1 MKLMCPGKRLTS
13 LFVPVVLLALLFSVN
28 LHAQSKKSAA
38 NKKTATKKSQTV
50 AKDVRKDKKSASRKD
65 SKKEALAKKTG
76 KGDPRKEKAAA
87 KTRDSRRDAKKDTSR
102 EKLTA
107 KERRRE
113 KERDAKDNK
122 SSKNRAEARR
132 IEAERRREAEARRQA
147 ALAEQRRRE
156 QAAREARA
164 RKLAFERGL
173 RTETVENIAKD
184 DTSGEDPHV
193 RRAAVNALGG
203 HAGTVVVMEAKTGK
217 VLTIVNQDWAIRDSF
232 KPCSTIKLVT
242 GVAGIN
248 ENLIDDDGKIKNS
261 STKMDLDYALAKSN
275 NGYFQRVGVNMGS
288 PKMIAY
294 AKSLG
299 LGEKTGINADG
310 ETPGKLP
317 YGNNNARIYSHGD
330 DFAVT
335 PLQLA
340 VMVSALS
347 NGGKKVVP
355 QITRPRVE
363 RTAFRPHVRETIQL
377 PMRSVEGVL
386 PGMMGAAEY
395 GTARRGVDASMGVAG
410 KTGSCIER
418 GSWVGLF
425 ASVAPVEDPKYSVVV
440 ITRGQSERGKYAAA
454 IAGKIYQALG
464 GQIRRN
470 RDLLYARQLKARPAL
485 PSDAANEEA
494 DEGEDADMAEAEQQ
508 GVPAPIIVG
517 APRNQIA
524 TAQPTVP
531 EKKLVQKTTMSKPAF
546 SPVVIQFDKSGAD
559 KKDVEPAEVAPE
571 KRERPRIVKNK

>member
-1 MKLMCPGKRLTS
+1 MKLMCPPKRLTS
-13 LFVPVVLLALLFSVN
+13 LFVPITLIALLFSSN
-28 LHAQSKKSAA
+28 LNAQS
-38 NKKTATKKSQTV
+38 
-50 AKDVRKDKKSASRKD
+50 RKSASKKAVAKKSVATAKDARKD
-65 SKKEALAKKTG
+65 RKTAGRKETKKELLAKK
-76 KGDPRKEKAAA
+76 KDSRREKATA
-87 KTRDSRRDAKKDTSR
+87 KTRDNRRDSKKDR
-102 EKLTA
+102 LTA
-107 KERRRE
+107 KERQRE
-113 KERDAKDNK
+113 SARDTK
-122 SSKNRAEARR
+122 SKKLSRAEARR
-132 IEAERRREAEARRQA
+132 ADAERRREAEARRQA

-173 RTETVENIAKD
+173 RIATVENIAKD
-184 DTSGEDPHV
+184 DTSGEDLNV

-217 VLTIVNQDWAIRDSF
+217 VMTIVNQDWAIRDSF

-248 ENLIDDDGKIKNS
+248 ENVINGDGKINNS

-340 VMVSALS
+340 VMVSAIA

-355 QITRPRVE
+355 QVVHPRVE
-363 RTAFRPHVRETIQL
+363 KTAFRPHVRENVGL

-395 GTARRGVDASMGVAG
+395 GTAHRGVDASMGIAG

-440 ITRGQSERGKYAAA
+440 ITRGQSERGRFAAA

-464 GQIRRN
+464 GQIKRN
-470 RDLLYARQLKARPAL
+470 RDLLYARQLKAKPAI
-485 PSDAANEEA
+485 PNAG
-494 DEGEDADMAEAEQQ
+494 DEGDDGEESDMAEAEQPNVQ
-508 GVPAPIIVG
+508 QEPIVVG
-517 APRNQIA
+517 SAPRTHVA
-524 TAQPTVP
+524 AAPPVVP
-531 EKKLVQKTTMSKPAF
+531 EKKLVQKTTQSKPTF
-546 SPVVIQFDKSGAD
+546 GPVVIQYDRSGAATD
-559 KKDVEPAEVAPE
+559 PAKAQ
-571 KRERPRIVKNK
+571 RPRVVKNK

>member
-1 MKLMCPGKRLTS
+1 MKLMCPQKRLAS
-13 LFVPVVLLALLFSVN
+13 LFFPIALIALLFSSSALN
-28 LHAQSKKSAA
+28 AQSRKSASSKKAVAKKSAA
-38 NKKTATKKSQTV
+38 QARD
-50 AKDVRKDKKSASRKD
+50 ARKDKRAAGRKETRKEQLAKKKGKND
-65 SKKEALAKKTG
+65 SKKERTVASA
-76 KGDPRKEKAAA
+76 
-87 KTRDSRRDAKKDTSR
+87 RDKRRDAKKDTKKER
-102 EKLTA
+102 LTA
-107 KERRRE
+107 KERQRE
-113 KERDAKDNK
+113 KEREARDKKNPR
-122 SSKNRAEARR
+122 NRAEARR
-132 IEAERRREAEARRQA
+132 AEAERRREAEKRRQA

-164 RKLAFERGL
+164 RRLAFERGL
-173 RTETVENIAKD
+173 RTATVDNIAKD
-184 DTSGEDPHV
+184 DTSGEDLNV

-217 VLTIVNQDWAIRDSF
+217 VVTIVNQDWAIRDTF

-248 ENLIDDDGKIKNS
+248 ENLINGEGKIRNS
-261 STKMDLDYALAKSN
+261 STRMDLDYALAKSN

-288 PKMIAY
+288 SKMIEY
-294 AKSLG
+294 AKNLG
-299 LGEKTGINADG
+299 LGEKTGINAER
-310 ETPGKLP
+310 ETAGRLP
-317 YGNNNARIYSHGD
+317 HGNNNARIYSHGD

-355 QITRPRVE
+355 QIARPRVE
-363 RTAFRPHVRETIQL
+363 RTAFRPHIREDVGL

-386 PGMMGAAEY
+386 PGMIGAAEY

-454 IAGKIYQALG
+454 IAGKVYESLRSRV
-464 GQIRRN
+464 IRNPNSELAR
-470 RDLLYARQLKARPAL
+470 RLAMPGRPVAVPVAADDLVAGEEETDGDEV
-485 PSDAANEEA
+485 DAETE
-494 DEGEDADMAEAEQQ
+494 
-508 GVPAPIIVG
+508 APIVVG
-517 APRNQIA
+517 RQSIP
-524 TAQPTVP
+524 
-531 EKKLVQKTTMSKPAF
+531 
-546 SPVVIQFDKSGAD
+546 
-559 KKDVEPAEVAPE
+559 VAPL
-571 KRERPRIVKNK
+571 

>member
-1 MKLMCPGKRLTS
+1 MKLMCPQKRLTS
-13 LFVPVVLLALLFSVN
+13 LFVPIALIALLFSSD
-28 LHAQSKKSAA
+28 LLAQSRKTSTKKAVAKKSAA
-38 NKKTATKKSQTV
+38 QARD
-50 AKDVRKDKKSASRKD
+50 ARKDKKATSRKD
-65 SKKEALAKKTG
+65 TKKEQLAKKKG
-76 KGDPRKEKAAA
+76 KTDPRKEKATA
-87 KTRDSRRDAKKDTSR
+87 KNRRDSKNDSR
-102 EKLTA
+102 KEKLTA
-107 KERRRE
+107 KERQRE
-113 KERDAKDNK
+113 RDRDAKGKKLNK
-122 SSKNRAEARR
+122 AEARR
-132 IEAERRREAEARRQA
+132 AEAERRREAEKRRQA

-164 RKLAFERGL
+164 RRLAFERGL
-173 RTETVENIAKD
+173 RTATVENIAKD
-184 DTSGEDPHV
+184 DTTGEDLNV

-248 ENLIDDDGKIKNS
+248 ENLINDEGKIKNS

-299 LGEKTGINADG
+299 LGEKTGINAEG
-310 ETPGKLP
+310 ETAGKLP

-330 DFAVT
+330 DFEVT

-355 QITRPRVE
+355 QIARPRVE
-363 RTAFRPHVRETIQL
+363 RTAFRPQVRETVSL

-386 PGMMGAAEY
+386 PGMIGAAEY

-410 KTGSCIER
+410 KTGSCIGK

-454 IAGKIYQALG
+454 IAGKIYQTLS
-464 GQIRRN
+464 GQISRN
-470 RDLLYARQLKARPAL
+470 RDLLYARQLKVRPVAE
-485 PSDAANEEA
+485 DAVVEEA
-494 DEGEDADMAEAEQQ
+494 DEGEEADVAEAETSDDQ
-508 GVPAPIIVG
+508 PAPIIVG
-517 APRNQIA
+517 APRTEVA
-524 TAQPTVP
+524 TAKPVVP
-531 EKKLVQKTTMSKPAF
+531 EKKLVQKTTQSKPTSF
-546 SPVVIQFDKSGAD
+546 SPVVIEFDRSGAA
-559 KKDVEPAEVAPE
+559 KK
-571 KRERPRIVKNK
+571 ERPRIVKNK

>member
-13 LFVPVVLLALLFSVN
+13 LFSPFILIALLFSYA
-28 LHAQSKKSAA
+28 LHAQSKKSAS
-38 NKKTATKKSQTV
+38 NKKAVAKKSSLQ
-50 AKDVRKDKKSASRKD
+50 AKDARKDKKQAGRRD
-65 SKKEALAKKTG
+65 SKKEQLAKKKG
-76 KGDPRKEKAAA
+76 KSESRKEKALA
-87 KTRDSRRDAKKDTSR
+87 KARDNRRDAKKDAKQD
-102 EKLTA
+102 KLTA

-113 KERDAKDNK
+113 KERDLRDRKNP
-122 SSKNRAEARR
+122 KNRAESRR
-132 IEAERRREAEARRQA
+132 AEAERRREAEIRRQA

-173 RTETVENIAKD
+173 RNTTVENIAKD
-184 DTSGEDPHV
+184 DVTGEDLTV

-217 VLTIVNQDWAIRDSF
+217 VVTIVNQAWAIRDSF

-242 GVAGIN
+242 GVAGLN
-248 ENLIDDDGKIKNS
+248 ENIIDGEGNIRNS
-261 STKMDLDYALAKSN
+261 STRMDLDYALAKSN

-288 PKMIAY
+288 SKMIGY
-294 AKSLG
+294 AKTLG
-299 LGEKTGINADG
+299 LGEKTGINSEG
-310 ETPGKLP
+310 ETAGRLP

-330 DFAVT
+330 DFEVT

-355 QITRPRVE
+355 QINRQQTE
-363 RTAFRPHVRETIQL
+363 RTAFRPHISESVNL
-377 PMRSVEGVL
+377 PMRSVERVL
-386 PGMMGAAEY
+386 PGMIGAAEY

-410 KTGSCIER
+410 KTGSCITK
-418 GSWVGLF
+418 GSWIGLF

-454 IAGKIYQALG
+454 IAGKIYHALG

-470 RDLLYARQLKARPAL
+470 KDLLYARQLKVKPVIDT
-485 PSDAANEEA
+485 STIANET
-494 DEGEDADMAEAEQQ
+494 DEGEESDMAEVETNEQT
-508 GVPAPIIVG
+508 PIIVG
-517 APRNQIA
+517 SRQTDVAAVPQAP
-524 TAQPTVP
+524 
-531 EKKLVQKTTMSKPAF
+531 KKMVQKTASSKPSF
-546 SPVVIQFDKSGAD
+546 TPVVIEFDKSGTGG
-559 KKDVEPAEVAPE
+559 AER
-571 KRERPRIVKNK
+571 KERPRIVKNK

>member
-1 MKLMCPGKRLTS
+1 MKLMCPQKRLTS
-13 LFVPVVLLALLFSVN
+13 LFFPIALIALLFSSP
-28 LHAQSKKSAA
+28 LHAQSKKTTS
-38 NKKTATKKSQTV
+38 TKKAV
-50 AKDVRKDKKSASRKD
+50 AKKSVVQAKDARKDKKVTSRK
-65 SKKEALAKKTG
+65 EQLAKK
-76 KGDPRKEKAAA
+76 KDPRKDTRKEKATA
-87 KTRDSRRDAKKDTSR
+87 KTRDSRRDTKKDTKR
-102 EKLTA
+102 ERLTA
-107 KERRRE
+107 KDRQRENERGANG
-113 KERDAKDNK
+113 KKL
-122 SSKNRAEARR
+122 SRAEARR
-132 IEAERRREAEARRQA
+132 ADAERRREAEARRQA

-173 RTETVENIAKD
+173 RTATVENIAKD
-184 DTSGEDPHV
+184 DTTGEDLNV
-193 RRAAVNALGG
+193 RRAAVTALGG

-248 ENLIDDDGKIKNS
+248 ENIIDGGGKITNS
-261 STKMDLDYALAKSN
+261 STSMDLDYALAKSN
-275 NGYFQRVGVNMGS
+275 NPYFQRVGVNMGS

-310 ETPGKLP
+310 ETPGRLP

-340 VMVSALS
+340 VMVSAIS

-355 QITRPRVE
+355 QIAKSRVE
-363 RTAFRPHVRETIQL
+363 RTASTAPVRGSVNL
-377 PMRSVEGVL
+377 PLRSVEGVL

-440 ITRGQSERGKYAAA
+440 ITRGQNERGRYAAA

-470 RDLLYARQLKARPAL
+470 RDLLYARQLKTRPAV
-485 PSDAANEEA
+485 PDVAPDGDS
-494 DEGEDADMAEAEQQ
+494 DEGEESDVAEAGETEQ
-508 GVPAPIIVG
+508 APIVVG
-517 APRNQIA
+517 APQTRIA
-524 TAQPTVP
+524 SAQPAVP
-531 EKKLVQKTTMSKPAF
+531 EKKLVQKTTQSRPSF
-546 SPVVIQFDKSGAD
+546 SPVIIQFDKSGAD
-559 KKDVEPAEVAPE
+559 PAKAQ
-571 KRERPRIVKNK
+571 RPRVVKNK